1 MRQGAALLLACAVYL
16 WMRPRG
22 SLRLRHALGLSDEGT
37 SVFRW
42 WKRIDPTAQ
51 AMQGMLV
58 ADLLSASIEAGLP
71 LTDATDVVHAALAG
85 SVRDELGHVVRAYE
99 LGASTSEAWD
109 RIPAAST
116 LAPVAQAVT
125 RTYDSGAA
133 LGPVLRACAEDMRR
147 DHRAR
152 AEIAARSAGVRAIGP
167 LTACFLPAFLLMGV
181 LPVIASMATQV
192 FGS

>member
-16 WMRPRG
+16 WVRPLG
-22 SLRLRHALGLSDEGT
+22 VLRLRHVLGLSNDREAAI
-37 SVFRW
+37 RW
-42 WKRIDPTAQ
+42 RKRVDPTAQ
-51 AMQGMLV
+51 AMQGVLV

-71 LTDATDVVHAALAG
+71 LADATDVVHAALAG

-99 LGASTSEAWD
+99 LGASTSEAWN

-116 LAPVAQAVT
+116 LAPVAQAVS

-152 AEIAARSAGVRAIGP
+152 AEIAARTAGVRAIGP

-192 FGS
+192 FSS